1 MWTNKLGIDGLQ
13 SFLGAGNIQE
23 DIFLTDI
30 VDDYQNAVLSGAIQD
45 DDAEEDIAGMVMV
58 TRATNAEVARD
69 FREGSTIDPKPI
81 IGTSNITSSDG
92 MVKELTSWYQ
102 KGVSA
107 ASMVGTRDNLGYT
120 NNWYDNNYQEEL
132 DNSW

>member
-1 MWTNKLGIDGLQ
+1 
-13 SFLGAGNIQE
+13 
-23 DIFLTDI
+23 
-30 VDDYQNAVLSGAIQD
+30 
-45 DDAEEDIAGMVMV
+45 MV

-107 ASMVGTRDNLGYT
+107 VSQVGTTLDNLGYT
-120 NNWYDNNYQEEL
+120 DQWYERTTKEDLAEAWEVA
-132 DNSW
+132 

>member
-1 MWTNKLGIDGLQ
+1 MTMLKKILLEWLWLPV
-13 SFLGAGNIQE
+13 L
-23 DIFLTDI
+23 LT
-30 VDDYQNAVLSGAIQD
+30 
-45 DDAEEDIAGMVMV
+45 
-58 TRATNAEVARD
+58 
-69 FREGSTIDPKPI
+69 
-81 IGTSNITSSDG
+81 SDTD
-92 MVKELTSWYQ
+92 MNKELTSWYQ